1 MIINGYEIIGEWK
14 NASAG
19 MVAEAVKDGNRYL
32 LKKYTTVIA
41 PIHNEIHE
49 QLFDS
54 KTLAYKQKQFD
65 DFVERRKALNA
76 RLREIDGSMECLFVP
91 CDEFVDGVF
100 YVEVC
105 KKIDNVLSYDDVM
118 RDMPALILTN
128 SKMIMMVLAGT
139 LAGLHKRGIVY
150 GAISRNNVVFF
161 KNNSGI
167 YLPKLINPESAFEV
181 NNIPDVIASD
191 SYYYAPEVSIYSKLD
206 EPKQIEESKRFI
218 TEKADIF
225 SLGLLYHLYLSGQFP
240 VYTSLPESLQKRY
253 DDPRLIPPCDLLIE
267 GSKLRVSPK
276 ITNPS
281 YASLISDMLSLD
293 PSDRPTA
300 TEVLARIRDTDTA
313 RRIISEEPKAST
325 FKVECEEMW
334 PEYKDIEFD
343 VDRLISRGFI
353 SIEKVILHGRRCF
366 KLCRA
371 NGTSQVMLMEMMLLL
386 KFAKKK

>member
-1 MIINGYEIIGEWK
+1 MIINGYEIIGTWK
-14 NASAG
+14 TVATG

-49 QLFDS
+49 QLFDA

-65 DFVERRKALNA
+65 EFVERRMTMNA

-105 KKIDNVLSYDDVM
+105 KKIDNILSYDDVM
-118 RDMPALILTN
+118 RDMPALILAN

-150 GAISRNNVVFF
+150 GAISRNDVVFF

-181 NNIPDVIASD
+181 NNIPRVIASD
-191 SYYYAPEVSIYSKLD
+191 SYYYAPEVSIYSTID
-206 EPKQIEESKRFI
+206 EPEQIEESKRFI

-240 VYTSLPESLQKRY
+240 MYTLLPESLQKRY
-253 DDPRLIPPCDLLIE
+253 DDPRSIPPCDVLIG
-267 GSKLRVSPK
+267 GSTLRVSPK

-281 YASLISDMLSLD
+281 YASLITDMLSLD

-300 TEVLARIRDTDTA
+300 TEVLARIRDTDTV
-313 RRIISEEPKAST
+313 RSISEEPKASS

-334 PEYKDIEFD
+334 PEYEDIEFD

-353 SIEKVILHGRRCF
+353 SIEKVILNGIHCF

-371 NGTSQVMLMEMMLLL
+371 NGTSQVMRMEMMLLL